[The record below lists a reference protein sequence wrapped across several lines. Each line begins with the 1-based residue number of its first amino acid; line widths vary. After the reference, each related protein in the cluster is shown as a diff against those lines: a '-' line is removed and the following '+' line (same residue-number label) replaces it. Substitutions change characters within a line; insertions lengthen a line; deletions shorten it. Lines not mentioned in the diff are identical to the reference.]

1 MNLNVEILKANV
13 DVLEERLK
21 KINHRLYIKHC
32 TVKFRDIDDTDFWN
46 SVGKI
51 YGTDA
56 YIKSQDDTPDKE
68 WQAIP
73 HDLVLQT
80 VKEWQEEFG
89 KIEETSNDGINVNN
103 IPNLK
108 HNQLRLNIH
117 GELCLLVKYS
127 CDDNDIRAWN
137 LSRNDYECVGYISY
151 ADEEGTNEAWK
162 NHLPKVIIEN
172 VSKLQGV
179 AQALQI

>member
-1 MNLNVEILKANV
+1 MREQLKQHV

-21 KINHRLYIKHC
+21 KISGRLYVDRDLGK
-32 TVKFRDIDDTDFWN
+32 VKFEEVFGYAIRTSVRYIYCDD
-46 SVGKI
+46 VELV
-51 YGTDA
+51 
-56 YIKSQDDTPDKE
+56 SQGCVSDRE
-68 WQAIP
+68 WQSIP
-73 HDLVLQT
+73 HNLVLEI

-89 KIEETSNDGINVNN
+89 KIEGTSNDGINVNN

-137 LSRNDYECVGYISY
+137 LSRNDYECVSGSNY
-151 ADEEGTNEAWK
+151 ANEEGTNEAWK
-162 NHLPKVIIEN
+162 NHLPKVVIED